1 LEIVD
6 MKAVRVH
13 RFGGPEV
20 MLYEDIAR
28 PIPASDEVL
37 VRIEAAGVG
46 PWDAWIR
53 SGRSALP
60 QPLPLTLG
68 SDLAGVVE
76 DVGNSVTEF
85 RSGHIVYGVTNS
97 QFTGAYAQY
106 AVAKASMLAE
116 KPSTLNFIEA
126 ASLPV
131 ISMTAWQMLFDYATI
146 QPRQRVLILGAAGSV
161 GSIAV
166 QLARQHD
173 AYTIAGIS
181 SDDAERMM
189 RLGADQVVDTRHSQ
203 LTDLPPVD
211 AVIDAAG
218 GDRQRQAMTRLK
230 RGGYIISSVSAPDP
244 QLLKQQDAR
253 GSFFLV
259 KTTTRGLRQIANLI
273 DRGVLSTR
281 VGSVLPLE
289 QAQIAH
295 QMLDGIKPYARGKIV
310 LTVTRNNP

>member
-1 LEIVD
+1 
-6 MKAVRVH
+6 
-13 RFGGPEV
+13 
-20 MLYEDIAR
+20 
-28 PIPASDEVL
+28 
-37 VRIEAAGVG
+37 
-46 PWDAWIR
+46 
-53 SGRSALP
+53 
-60 QPLPLTLG
+60 
-68 SDLAGVVE
+68 
-76 DVGNSVTEF
+76 
-85 RSGHIVYGVTNS
+85 
-97 QFTGAYAQY
+97 
-106 AVAKASMLAE
+106 
-116 KPSTLNFIEA
+116 
-126 ASLPV
+126 
-131 ISMTAWQMLFDYATI
+131 
-146 QPRQRVLILGAAGSV
+146 V